1 MSAVENFDSAN
12 LLLAAEECDPTEF
25 ARFHRFSSNDR
36 RVINKLIAHGPVL
49 LQGGRGSGKSALM
62 IAASQQLAPF
72 VPAAGVFGVYLSLRH
87 MPLLRSSGREY
98 ESIFCGLVSQQINEL
113 LKTTGESFAY
123 SDNIASLQYE
133 IANLSRALE
142 KRIVLLFDDAAHIGR
157 EASLEEF
164 FDIFRTISS
173 STVSCKA
180 TIYPGVTN
188 FGKRFDVYNDANV
201 IDVVRD
207 EDQPGFDALF
217 AEVLAARFPELVNRE
232 ITSPLK
238 IDQVAGFLGQSVLG
252 NMRGF
257 VFACNELADR
267 TGGRSI
273 GLVSLGE
280 TLLNLAMNYYW
291 PLLEEVSP
299 KLGKYVPMVE
309 PARQIAEAILQECGS
324 KSPVRRHALVH
335 REIVTRL
342 PKPFEILEYAGFLS
356 KRESSRALK
365 SGGRGARFAV
375 NLCLLLEHVP
385 GTRLTAELFE
395 RWKTEKEEPIE
406 FHVRGSQLARI
417 ENPDVSDAAE
427 LEILNGPIDKL
438 KKSRAYPYGLTDHM
452 IDTLREAGIN
462 TVGDLSRTPD
472 EDLDRLDYVGTA
484 TIRRMRNVLGQ
495 AVWM

>member
-1 MSAVENFDSAN
+1 MSSTENIDSAN
-12 LLLAAEECDPTEF
+12 LILAAEECDPQEF
-25 ARFHRFSSNDR
+25 AKFHRFSANDA

-49 LQGGRGSGKSALM
+49 LQGGRGCGKSALM

-72 VPAAGVFGVYLSLRH
+72 LPSASVFGVYLSLRH
-87 MPLLRSSGREY
+87 MPLLRSFGKEY
-98 ESIFCGLVSQQINEL
+98 EAIFCGLVSQQIQL
-113 LKTTGESFAY
+113 SLRDTGQTFESA
-123 SDNIASLQYE
+123 DNIASLQYG
-133 IANLSRALE
+133 IASLSRNLG

-188 FGKRFDVYNDANV
+188 FGKRFDVYNDASV
-201 IDVVRD
+201 VDVVRD
-207 EDQPGFDALF
+207 EEQPGFDALF
-217 AEVLAARFPELVNRE
+217 AEILTARFPNLANRE
-232 ITSPLK
+232 IAAPLK
-238 IDQVAGFLGQSVLG
+238 LDRAAGFVGQSVLG

-267 TGGRSI
+267 TADRSI
-273 GLVSLGE
+273 GLTILGE
-280 TLLNLAMNYYW
+280 TLLGLAMNYYW

-309 PARQIAEAILQECGS
+309 PARQIAEAVLQECGS
-324 KSPVRRHALVH
+324 KTPVRRHALIH

-365 SGGRGARFAV
+365 SGGRGSRFAV

-385 GTRLTAELFE
+385 GTRLTSELFD
-395 RWKTEKEEPIE
+395 RWKGEREEPVE
-406 FHVRGSQLARI
+406 FHVRGSQLAGI
-417 ENPDVSDAAE
+417 ANPELLEKSD
-427 LEILNGPIDKL
+427 LEILNDSIEKL

-452 IDTLREAGIN
+452 IETLKSAGIN
-462 TVGDLSRTPD
+462 TVGDLSRARD
-472 EDLDRLDYVGTA
+472 EDLDRLDYVGEA
-484 TIRRMRNVLGQ
+484 TIRRMRNVVGQ

>member
-1 MSAVENFDSAN
+1 MSSIENIDSAN
-12 LLLAAEECDPTEF
+12 LILAAEECDPLEF
-25 ARFHRFSSNDR
+25 AKFHRFSSNDR

-49 LQGGRGSGKSALM
+49 LQGGRGCGKSALM
-62 IAASQQLAPF
+62 IAASHELAPF
-72 VPAAGVFGVYLSLRH
+72 VPSANVFGVYLSLRH
-87 MPLLRSSGREY
+87 MPLLRSFGKEY
-98 ESIFCGLVSQQINEL
+98 EAIFCSLVSQQIQLCLRNS
-113 LKTTGESFAY
+113 GQPFESA
-123 SDNIASLQYE
+123 DNIASLQYG
-133 IANLSRALE
+133 IATLSRSLG

-188 FGKRFDVYNDANV
+188 FGKRFDVYNDASV
-201 IDVVRD
+201 VDVVRD
-207 EDQPGFDALF
+207 EEQPGFDDLF
-217 AEVLAARFPELVNRE
+217 AEILTARFPDLADRE
-232 ITSPLK
+232 VTSPLNFER
-238 IDQVAGFLGQSVLG
+238 VAGFVGQSVLG

-267 TGGRSI
+267 TADRSI
-273 GLVSLGE
+273 GLITLGE
-280 TLLNLAMNYYW
+280 TLLDLAMNYYW

-299 KLGKYVPMVE
+299 KLGKYTPMVE

-324 KSPVRRHALVH
+324 KTPVRRHALVH
-335 REIVTRL
+335 RDIVTRL

-385 GTRLTAELFE
+385 GTRLTADLFE
-395 RWKTEKEEPIE
+395 RWKGEREEPVE
-406 FHVRGSQLARI
+406 FHVRGSQLAGI
-417 ENPDVSDAAE
+417 ENPEPTDTAD
-427 LEILNGPIDKL
+427 LEILNEPIVKL
-438 KKSRAYPYGLTDHM
+438 KKSGAYPYGLTDHM
-452 IDTLREAGIN
+452 IQTLQGAGIN
-462 TVGDLSRTPD
+462 TVGELSRAPD
-472 EDLDRLDYVGTA
+472 EELDRLDYVGEA
-484 TIRRMRNVLGQ
+484 TIRRMRNVVGQ